1 MILIL
6 LGPPGGG
13 KGTQAKFIEK
23 EFNIPQISTGDILRD
38 NVKMNTLLGQN
49 AKKFM
54 DKGELVPDNIIIEMM
69 RKKLSEENC
78 NLGYILDGFPR
89 TIPQAVELNILFKKI
104 NHKLDLVILLDLMD
118 DIIIHRMAGR
128 RVHPSSGRVYHITFN
143 PPKINNMDDI
153 TGEELIT
160 RIDDQEK
167 TVRNRLNIY
176 RKQTSPLIK
185 FYNKLSIL
193 KGIDANGN
201 IKEIQNKIQEVIKNV

>member
-1 MILIL
+1 
-6 LGPPGGG
+6 
-13 KGTQAKFIEK
+13 
-23 EFNIPQISTGDILRD
+23 
-38 NVKMNTLLGQN
+38 
-49 AKKFM
+49 
-54 DKGELVPDNIIIEMM
+54 
-69 RKKLSEENC
+69 
-78 NLGYILDGFPR
+78 
-89 TIPQAVELNILFKKI
+89 
-104 NHKLDLVILLDLMD
+104 MD